1 MEGSL
6 VAGLCIGSSRDIRE
20 IQWVSGLADASD
32 TGYFFTSSV
41 GAQAMSGADHSR
53 PNIAMVPEPGER
65 AMLLAG
71 LALVAGAV
79 RHRRHKRRNAD
90 ALPAKE
96 HMT

>member
-6 VAGLCIGSSRDIRE
+6 VAGLCIGSSRHIRE

-53 PNIAMVPEPGER
+53 PNIAMVPEPGEG
-65 AMLLAG
+65 AMSMAG
-71 LALVAGAV
+71 LMLVADEARLRGRSIGHV
-79 RHRRHKRRNAD
+79 PR
-90 ALPAKE
+90 
-96 HMT
+96 